1 MQTHF
6 SLHFGCTCCLT
17 VRFIQ
22 FLEPRF
28 LTSNRVISVIENT
41 VVYLNVKCLTDG
53 YPQPTISW
61 KIGEKI
67 LAPANGSATSALWN
81 YDPDNNGFK
90 GTYRVLSDGSLNI
103 RGYFTKAP
111 ASQDFFSCVARNTIT
126 ERRQN
131 YTFLFEKCKY
141 SFWNGRLKYLYAVN
155 ATPTSIISI
164 FRYTKGSLFV
174 LGDLDILI
182 LMHYVSL

>member
-1 MQTHF
+1 M
-6 SLHFGCTCCLT
+6 
-17 VRFIQ
+17 RFIQ

-28 LTSNRVISVIENT
+28 LSSNRVISVIENT

-53 YPQPTISW
+53 YPQPTTSW

-131 YTFLFEKCKY
+131 YTFIFEKCKY
-141 SFWNGRLKYLYAVN
+141 SFCRKMLERLFKIFVCSKC
-155 ATPTSIISI
+155 TPTSIISI
-164 FRYTKGSLFV
+164 FRYTKGSLCPWRSRY
-174 LGDLDILI
+174 LDPHALCILNYRTVDRMTI
-182 LMHYVSL
+182 LS